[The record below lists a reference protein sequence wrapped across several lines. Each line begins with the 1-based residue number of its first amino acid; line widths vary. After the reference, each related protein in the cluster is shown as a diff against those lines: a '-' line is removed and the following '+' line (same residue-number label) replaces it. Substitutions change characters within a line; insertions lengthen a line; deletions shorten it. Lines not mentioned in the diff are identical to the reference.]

1 MMISN
6 MAPYSS
12 ICLKTAPNMLPEAPR
27 TVQDG
32 SNKPQ
37 TPQGSPQ
44 EAQTQQQ
51 LHENLCCLH
60 RHPFASDG
68 FPKPNSLFLTTNV
81 LFYMNVLFC
90 TNNSRLVN
98 KLCYILSQRK
108 DSISVDS
115 RLQILV
121 LRTRIS
127 KPQIY

>member
-68 FPKPNSLFLTTNV
+68 FPKPQHGD
-81 LFYMNVLFC
+81 
-90 TNNSRLVN
+90 RLVQEGP
-98 KLCYILSQRK
+98 KKRPKRAPRRPQERTGT
-108 DSISVDS
+108 
-115 RLQILV
+115 LQK
-121 LRTRIS
+121 RPKR
-127 KPQIY
+127 